1 MDFING
7 GELFHHLSREK
18 RFSEERAKFY
28 AAQIVAGMGYLH
40 ANGVIY
46 RDLKPENLLLSAQG
60 NIVMTDFGLS
70 KEGLHA
76 NDSRTATFCGTPE
89 YLAPEIIRGVLPSAP
104 FVSLP
109 FDSHL
114 PD

>member
-28 AAQIVAGMGYLH
+28 AAQITAGTSLPFCLIPIQHDPDLPSGMGYLH
-40 ANGVIY
+40 SNGVIY

-60 NIVMTDFGLS
+60 MN
-70 KEGLHA
+70 
-76 NDSRTATFCGTPE
+76 FCGQFIT
-89 YLAPEIIRGVLPSAP
+89 LT
-104 FVSLP
+104 
-109 FDSHL
+109 
-114 PD
+114 